1 MQVDVNG
8 TRLWFD
14 VEGFL
19 LVPDGSEMRRRP
31 TIVLIHGGPAS
42 YDHSY
47 FKPYFSQLAEH
58 MQVVY
63 LDLRGH
69 GHSEWGDP
77 QGWSFEACADDIRA
91 FCDTVAIERPV
102 VFGHS
107 MGVPVVLL
115 YGARHPG
122 HAAGLVAQSGF
133 ARWDLPR
140 VVEGFRRFA
149 DEEVAELA
157 RRSFSGD
164 PVAPEQ
170 WERVFAVFGPNVPDE
185 EELARRQQNRELGP
199 PGLELMSRLDI
210 VDQLDRIDCP
220 TLVCVGEL
228 EPHTPV
234 AASEEI
240 FEALP
245 DRFARLEVLA
255 DAGHFPWKD
264 VPERYWPLLIDFV
277 MSVEGGKRT

>member
-1 MQVDVNG
+1 MQVEVNG
-8 TRLWFD
+8 THLWFD
-14 VEGFL
+14 VEGPG
-19 LVPDGSEMRRRP
+19 LVPDGREMRRRP
-31 TIVLIHGGPAS
+31 TVVLVHGGPAS

-47 FKPYFSQLAEH
+47 FKPYFWRLAEH
-58 MQVVY
+58 VQLVY
-63 LDLRGH
+63 LDLRGP
-69 GHSEWGDP
+69 GRSEWGDP
-77 QGWSFEACADDIRA
+77 QDWSFEACADDIRA
-91 FCDTVAIERPV
+91 FCDTLAIERPV

-122 HAAGLVAQSGF
+122 HAGGLVAQSGF
-133 ARWDLPR
+133 ARWDMSRL
-140 VVEGFRRFA
+140 VEGFSRFA
-149 DEEVAELA
+149 DAEVAEIA
-157 RRSFSGD
+157 RRSFRGD
-164 PVAPEQ
+164 PVPPDEWA
-170 WERVFAVFGPNVPDE
+170 RAFAVFGPNIPDE
-185 EELARRQQNRELGP
+185 EELARRRQNRGLGP
-199 PGLELMSRLDI
+199 RALELMSRLDI

-220 TLVCVGEL
+220 TFVCVGEL

-264 VPERYWPLLIDFV
+264 VPERYWPLLTDFV
-277 MSVEGGKRT
+277 MSV